1 MITEEIRERL
11 FALQDLSYR
20 DFQKGLIPGISEE
33 TMIGVRTP
41 ELRKLAR
48 EYGKKAETED
58 FLRDTPHRYFDE
70 NQLHAF
76 IISGEKDFE
85 TCIRRVEAF
94 LPLVD
99 NWATCDQLSP
109 GVFKKNRQRLLPH
122 ALSWMDSAHTYTV
135 RFGIGMLMQH
145 FLEEDFDPALAGK
158 VADLRSEEYYINMM
172 RAWYFATALAK
183 QYEAVL
189 PFIEERRLDAWTH
202 NMAIR
207 KACESFRVAP
217 DRKAYLKTLKIPGK
231 KQKK

>member
-48 EYGKKAETED
+48 EYGRKAETEE

-76 IISGEKDFE
+76 IISGEKDF
-85 TCIRRVEAF
+85 
-94 LPLVD
+94 
-99 NWATCDQLSP
+99 
-109 GVFKKNRQRLLPH
+109 
-122 ALSWMDSAHTYTV
+122 
-135 RFGIGMLMQH
+135 
-145 FLEEDFDPALAGK
+145 DPALAGK

-172 RAWYFATALAK
+172 QAWYFATALAK